1 MARNA
6 SEICIGGDG
15 RTAGAIKKTACMGLA
30 AVLLATAGSLA
41 QTTQTISFKV
51 GGTARSGVVHVP
63 AGVSKPPVVFF
74 VHGYGGNGAGFA
86 NDTKADKV
94 ADREKFIAVYPSANG
109 GAWSMY
115 DTTEYPFL
123 RMLLDTVDA
132 RYKIDRN
139 RVYCAGFSQGGF
151 ISFGLGYKHPEI
163 FAAVAPVSGHIPSFS
178 TAAPLARPVPM
189 FLTFG
194 TNDISN
200 VASFM
205 ADVST
210 WLKLDGCDVSSRKI
224 QRPYPATNRN
234 STVARITYSC
244 AQGSEVVIDSVVGG
258 GHEWA
263 MDTVRKVNTTE
274 EVWAFFKRFTR
285 SGTTSMAAGG
295 RMDASA
301 SLLASYGAGRIRL
314 QGAGE
319 DGVARVTDLE
329 GRLVASSSFAGRTF
343 AFEGRPSGI
352 YLVTVDGVDGR
363 RTSRITVP

>member
-6 SEICIGGDG
+6 SVIGFVGTI
-15 RTAGAIKKTACMGLA
+15 RKTASMGFVAVFLA
-30 AVLLATAGSLA
+30 AAGSFA

-63 AGVSKPPVVFF
+63 AGVNKPPVVFF

-115 DTTEYPFL
+115 DTSEYPFL

-151 ISFGLGYKHPEI
+151 ISYGMGYKHPEI

-178 TAAPLARPVPM
+178 TAAALPRPVPM

-210 WLKLDGCDVSSRKI
+210 WLKLGGCDISSRRI
-224 QRPYPATNRN
+224 QHPYPATNRN

-263 MDTVRKVNTTE
+263 MDTVKKVNTTE

-285 SGTTSMAAGG
+285 SGTTSVGVEAQA
-295 RMDASA
+295 DVPA
-301 SLLASYGAGRIRL
+301 LLHASYRAGRVRL
-314 QGAGE
+314 HGAGE
-319 DGVARVTDLE
+319 ENGRVIVTDLE
-329 GRLVASSSFAGRTF
+329 GRTVRTLAVSGASFVFDGMPT
-343 AFEGRPSGI
+343 GV
-352 YLVTVDGVDGR
+352 YLVRVDARNG
-363 RTSRITVP
+363 SRASRFTIP